1 MSSSDGPIPFKDQVT
16 ALLDK
21 FAVFDMAQEATGV
34 VLLLLFVLFGFG
46 AGVLATLVGFC
57 YPAFSSFKA
66 LEDGAADRQKFWL
79 TYWVVYST
87 FVVTEGFIEPI
98 LYFVPLYYPIK
109 LAFLVWLFYPQTR
122 GAETIYNGLLK
133 EAIKPYVDTIDGGL
147 DAATAQMKEAMSTA
161 GDAASQLASE
171 GIAMAGKEALKK
183 DL

>member
-1 MSSSDGPIPFKDQVT
+1 MGGG
-16 ALLDK
+16 DK
-21 FAVFDMAQEATGV
+21 FFIACAGV

-66 LEDGAADRQKFWL
+66 LEDGAADRQRFWL
-79 TYWVVYST
+79 S
-87 FVVTEGFIEPI
+87 
-98 LYFVPLYYPIK
+98 
-109 LAFLVWLFYPQTR
+109 YPQTR

-161 GDAASQLASE
+161 GDAASQLA
-171 GIAMAGKEALKK
+171 
-183 DL
+183 